1 MKKQPNKRNKHKKT
15 YIEIAMKKQ
24 ANTGKIRK
32 NNQRK
37 NRESK
42 L

>member
-1 MKKQPNKRNKHKKT
+1 MYRK
-15 YIEIAMKKQ
+15 IAMKKQ

-32 NNQRK
+32 YNQRK
-37 NRESK
+37 NRKSK